1 MNIGEVIERLGR
13 EYGVPR
19 WQPHADPLSELIR
32 AILSQNTS
40 DVNSNRAFHDLVA
53 GFDTWEAVAG
63 AGVDDIAGAIQS
75 GGLNRIKAARIKTIL
90 NQIREDRGSLDL
102 GFLADMPVPQAK
114 EWLKALPGVGPK
126 TAGCVLLFSL
136 GRPVLPVDTHVH
148 RVSRRLGLLD
158 PKVSHEQA
166 HELLEEVVPPRDIY

>member
-13 EYGVPR
+13 EYGVPQ

-63 AGVDDIAGAIQS
+63 AGVDDIAGAITE
-75 GGLNRIKAARIKTIL
+75 R
-90 NQIREDRGSLDL
+90 
-102 GFLADMPVPQAK
+102 
-114 EWLKALPGVGPK
+114 
-126 TAGCVLLFSL
+126 
-136 GRPVLPVDTHVH
+136 
-148 RVSRRLGLLD
+148 RV
-158 PKVSHEQA
+158 
-166 HELLEEVVPPRDIY
+166 